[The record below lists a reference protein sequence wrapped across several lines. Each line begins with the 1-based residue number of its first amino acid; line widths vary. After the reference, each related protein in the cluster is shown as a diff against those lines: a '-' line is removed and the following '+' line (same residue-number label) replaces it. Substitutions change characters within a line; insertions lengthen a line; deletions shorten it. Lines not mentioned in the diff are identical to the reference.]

1 MIVSKS
7 DRVQCTINP
16 DLYSEI
22 HFDGK
27 RSAFSIFH
35 STPYGELLT
44 YSSPYMFSCVDH
56 LLDFLII
63 KLKTYNMKFDITN
76 ITMSHR
82 ATGGYQIK
90 GIVNGISVI
99 ANTNDS
105 EAFDWWNDESQPE
118 LHTQALL
125 HCEWKLEEQYLSL

>member
-7 DRVQCTINP
+7 DKLQSHINP

-22 HFDGK
+22 NFNGQ
-27 RSAFSIFH
+27 RSSFSIYH
-35 STPYGELLT
+35 TTPYGELLT
-44 YSSPYMFSCVDH
+44 YSSPYMFKYVDQ

-82 ATGGYQIK
+82 ANGGYQIK
-90 GIVNGISVI
+90 GIVNGVSVI

-105 EAFDWWNDESQPE
+105 EAYDWWNDESQE
-118 LHTQALL
+118 DLHRQALL

>member
-22 HFDGK
+22 NFNGE
-27 RSAFSIFH
+27 RSSFSIYH
-35 STPYGELLT
+35 TTPYGELLT
-44 YSSPYMFSCVDH
+44 YSSPYMFKYVDV

-76 ITMSHR
+76 ITMKHR
-82 ATGGYQIK
+82 PAGGYFIN
-90 GIVNGISVI
+90 GVVNGISVT
-99 ANTNDS
+99 ATPNDS
-105 EAFDWWNDESQPE
+105 EVYDWYNDDTESE
-118 LHTQALL
+118 LNNSALL

>member
-1 MIVSKS
+1 
-7 DRVQCTINP
+7 
-16 DLYSEI
+16 
-22 HFDGK
+22 
-27 RSAFSIFH
+27 
-35 STPYGELLT
+35 
-44 YSSPYMFSCVDH
+44 
-56 LLDFLII
+56 
-63 KLKTYNMKFDITN
+63 MKFDITN

-105 EAFDWWNDESQPE
+105 EAYDWWNDETEQE